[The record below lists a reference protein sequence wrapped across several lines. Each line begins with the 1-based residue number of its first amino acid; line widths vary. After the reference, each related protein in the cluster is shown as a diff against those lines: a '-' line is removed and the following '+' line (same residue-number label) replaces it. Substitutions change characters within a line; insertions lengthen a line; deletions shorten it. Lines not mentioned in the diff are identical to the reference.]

1 MRAVIFTGGVC
12 ASDVTIPGYDICIAA
27 DSGFHKARQQN
38 VFPDLIVGDFDSIGD
53 EMPVEY
59 TDESTGR
66 RSEIIRHPV
75 QKNETDTMLAVQI
88 AIERGATELYI
99 IGGLGG
105 RADHTLSNV
114 FLLESIADMGV
125 SVVYTDGANELR
137 VVTGGECVYIPHG
150 EYRYFSTLALDE
162 CVISA
167 VGCAYPLDR
176 STLTR
181 ANAYAVSNETLP
193 GGATV
198 TCHEGKL
205 LLVRS
210 EKL

>member
-1 MRAVIFTGGVC
+1 MRALIFTGGEC
-12 ASDVTIPGYDICIAA
+12 AAHPEIPEYELCIAA
-27 DSGFHKARQQN
+27 DSGFHMAKKHGI
-38 VFPDLIVGDFDSIGD
+38 FPDLIVGDFDSIGD
-53 EMPVEY
+53 GMPEEY
-59 TDESTGR
+59 TDEKTGR
-66 RSEIIRHPV
+66 KSEIIRHPT
-75 QKNETDTMLAVQI
+75 QKNETDTMLAAEV
-88 AIERGATELYI
+88 AIERGASELYI

-114 FLLESIADMGV
+114 FLLEALSDRGV
-125 SVVYTDGANELR
+125 RVIYTDGSNELR
-137 VVTGGECVYIPHG
+137 VVRNGECVHIPHG

-167 VGCAYPLDR
+167 EGCAYPLDR

-181 ANAYAVSNETLP
+181 QNAYAVSNETLTC
-193 GGATV
+193 GADV

-205 LLVRS
+205 LIVRS